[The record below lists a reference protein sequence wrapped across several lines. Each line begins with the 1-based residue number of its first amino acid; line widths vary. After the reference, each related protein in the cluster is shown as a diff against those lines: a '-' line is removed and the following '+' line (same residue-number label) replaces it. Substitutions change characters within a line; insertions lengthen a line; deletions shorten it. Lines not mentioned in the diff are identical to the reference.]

1 MTQTSL
7 KNRLV
12 VGLSLLLFFFVLQA
26 IATWR
31 FVEQTQEQLTQAT
44 TRQATFASEL
54 SDLSM
59 LGQQLRRTEKEYFV
73 TIGNPEQRG
82 VFQKEWADSFGRL
95 TAKLQKLKANP
106 NGIFAPEDIKK
117 IVTWQG
123 AADFYGT
130 EMRNV
135 FTATQTQEN
144 LVAEQTKV
152 LEAAPKPQPK
162 VKGKAVPAEPAAPLQ
177 ALLSPTQANDMIKAG
192 KDRFSNDL
200 MKGVDAMVKVKVA
213 SAATLADDAQ
223 PTFDTLLFSLL
234 ATTLIGIVIAV
245 GLMFYFPVAITTPI
259 DMLSTDVESMSLG
272 NADSVSFADNEIKE
286 FNVLAS
292 SLERIRLG
300 QVPAAQHR
308 PEA

>member
-1 MTQTSL
+1 MEFNMTQTSL

-54 SDLSM
+54 GDLSIFV
-59 LGQQLRRTEKEYFV
+59 QQMSRSEKEYFV
-73 TIGNPEQRG
+73 TIGNPEQRS
-82 VFQKEWADSFGRL
+82 VFQKEWTDSFGRL
-95 TAKLQKLKANP
+95 TKKLQKLKANP
-106 NGIFAPEDIKK
+106 NWIFAPEDIKK

-123 AADFYGT
+123 AADFYGA

-135 FTATQTQEN
+135 FSAAQTQAN
-144 LVAEQTKV
+144 LVAEQTKA

-162 VKGKAVPAEPAAPLQ
+162 AKGKAVPAEPAAPLQ

-192 KDRFSNDL
+192 KDRLSNDL
-200 MKGVDAMVKVKVA
+200 MKGVDAMIKAKVA
-213 SAATLADDAQ
+213 SATTLADEAQ

-234 ATTLIGIVIAV
+234 ATTLIGIVIAL
-245 GLMFYFPVAITTPI
+245 GLMFYCLAA
-259 DMLSTDVESMSLG
+259 MSTLTHRSSNLDP
-272 NADSVSFADNEIKE
+272 
-286 FNVLAS
+286 AS
-292 SLERIRLG
+292 AMPRQPDI
-300 QVPAAQHR
+300 
-308 PEA
+308 